1 MLTVFTLATKTL
13 FASTLPGRLRVPVAD
28 LSATASGSA
37 TISTSVKQER
47 TNAMHVQADCS
58 NVNGSYKCQCRSGWS
73 GDGYVCAGLTDIIPI

>member
-47 TNAMHVQADCS
+47 TNATSKRTVPTSMDRTNASAVL
-58 NVNGSYKCQCRSGWS
+58 
-73 GDGYVCAGLTDIIPI
+73 AGAEMAMFAQV